1 MTDKTGILLST
12 AYFPPVQYFSKFL
25 KYERIFIEQYE
36 NFVKQTY
43 RNRCEILAANGTVSL
58 IVPVVKGRGSKIKI
72 RDLKISYDTD
82 WQRNHW
88 RTIFSVYNSS
98 PFFEFYRDDISPFFE
113 KPWKFLFDFNQAIL
127 ETVCD
132 LIEIDFNIKLTDDF
146 EKIDS
151 NTVNFREAISPK
163 KQKSK
168 RDSDFHPQEYT
179 QVFAEKFGFVPNL
192 SILDLLFNEGPNSY
206 NVLERSGIISEK

>member
-1 MTDKTGILLST
+1 MNNSKNILLST

-25 KYERIFIEQYE
+25 QFENVYIEQHE
-36 NFVKQTY
+36 NFTKQTY
-43 RNRCEILAANGTVSL
+43 RNRCQILAANGPVSL
-58 IVPVVKGRGSKIKI
+58 VIPVVKGRGSKIKI

-88 RTIFSVYNSS
+88 RTIFSAYNSS

-113 KPWKFLFDFNQAIL
+113 KKWKYLFDFNQAIL
-127 ETVCD
+127 KTICD
-132 LIEIDFNIKLTDDF
+132 LAEIDFTIELTDDF
-146 EKIDS
+146 EKTDS
-151 NTVNFREAISPK
+151 STLNFREAISPK
-163 KQKSK
+163 KQKTK
-168 RDSDFHPQEYT
+168 HDPDFHPQEYT

-206 NVLERSGIISEK
+206 NILERSGIETES